1 MSEGRDI
8 GIIVLVI
15 FWIEAMIRKC
25 FPRRLAGLLFIS
37 VLPAF
42 LLGTATHAAPDELF
56 PPAIVELTI
65 DSEGHRLP
73 ALVYLAN
80 GKGPHPTVVLLHG
93 FPGNEKNLDIAQSLR
108 RAGFNVLFFHYRG
121 AWGADGEYS
130 VVSLPDDVAAVLQ
143 FLRTPGNAEQ
153 LRVDTGRLSLLGHSM
168 GGYAALAAGSRDKA
182 LVCVGAMAP
191 GNLGD
196 FKRAIDAGG
205 PSGDW
210 ILDYADTLFM
220 LRAYSGAKMKR
231 ELGEVAQ
238 KDVDL
243 RTFGP
248 VLASKSVFLVVG
260 DKDTVTPAESMF
272 RPIADSYRST
282 PDLTLQ
288 AHVISGDHSFS
299 WSREE
304 LTKLVESWM
313 LRDCR

>member
-1 MSEGRDI
+1 
-8 GIIVLVI
+8 
-15 FWIEAMIRKC
+15 MIPES
-25 FPRRLAGLLFIS
+25 FPRRIAELLLIS

-42 LLGTATHAAPDELF
+42 LLCEETSAAPDDRF
-56 PPAIVELTI
+56 PPAIIELTI
-65 DSEGHRLP
+65 DSEGYRLP
-73 ALVYLAN
+73 ALAYLAN

-130 VVSLPDDVAAVLQ
+130 VVSQPDDVAAVLQ
-143 FLRTPGNAEQ
+143 FLRTPENAEQ
-153 LRVDTGRLSLLGHSM
+153 LRVDTGHLSLLGHSM
-168 GGYAALAAGSRDKA
+168 GGYASLAAGSRDEA

-196 FKRAIDAGG
+196 FKRAINAGN
-205 PSGDW
+205 PTGDW
-210 ILDYADTLFM
+210 IMEYADSLFM
-220 LRAYSGAKMKR
+220 LRGYSGAKMKR
-231 ELGEVAQ
+231 ELGEVALE
-238 KDVDL
+238 DVDL

-248 VLASKSVFLVVG
+248 GLAGKSVFLVVG
-260 DKDTVTPAESMF
+260 DKDSVTPADSMF
-272 RPIADSYRST
+272 RPIVEAYRRT
-282 PDLTLQ
+282 PDLALE

-304 LTKLVESWM
+304 LTKLVEDWM